1 MAVSYEQLKEGELL
15 RPPPD
20 LPEPALTPNGLKVLE
35 RRYLHRIGNR
45 IVETPGGAFWRV
57 AEEVARGGA
66 SWIDQAGLEERT
78 RAYYRAMAS
87 LEFLPN
93 SPTLMNAGKRNGL
106 QYSACYVLPV
116 EDSMEG
122 IFESVKRAALIH
134 KSGGGTGFA
143 FSRLR
148 PRGDIVGSTG
158 GVASGPVSFMEVFN
172 GATESVKQGGTR
184 RGANMGILRV
194 DHPDVLQFI
203 DCKRVLSEGARAAY
217 EAVADQLTPAAREAL
232 RKRLLETQIA
242 NFNISVAV
250 TDRFMEALA
259 ADEEYELVHPRTG
272 EVVRRLRAREVF
284 DRMVQA
290 AWETGDPGVVFIDRI
305 NAGPA
310 NPVPEMGPVEA
321 TNPCVTGDTLVST
334 ARGLR
339 RVRDLFAE
347 GAPVEVVID
356 GRLSAAPTRPASA
369 VFATGTKPVYRLRT
383 VEGYEVRLTADHRVM
398 TDRGWV
404 AARDLVP
411 GDRLHLVNRKGG
423 FGEGG
428 SAELGQVL
436 GWLVGDGTFTAE
448 RAILSFFGAEKEEL
462 APAFA
467 AAVEAVVSPLSGRRE
482 SFTLGVSAVPERG
495 EARVRSARLLRLAEE
510 HGLRAGDKH
519 KVPESVFAGSE
530 AMQRGFLQALFTA
543 DGHVSGTLEKGVSV
557 RLTSISRELLVDVQR
572 LLLNFGIASTIYS
585 ERRSEGLRLLPDGH
599 GGLRPYACRAYHD
612 LVIAMDNLARF
623 ATEIGFLTEAKQQA
637 LLARLASSRRGPYR
651 ETFRATF
658 AALEPDGEEPVYD
671 LTEPAT
677 HSFVANGLV
686 VHNCGEQPLYP
697 NEACNLGSI
706 NLARFVRPGG
716 VARHRSA
723 RGLAGVEAID
733 WERLEQTVRLAIRF
747 LDDVITVN
755 PYPDQLIDRAV
766 KANRRVGLGVMGWAD
781 LLIDLEIPYDSEEA
795 LRLGTEVMR
804 RINEW
809 AHDESCRLA
818 EERGPFPNWPKSIYK
833 DGRPQRNATV
843 TTIAPTGTISIIAGC
858 SSGIEPLFALV
869 FDRRGSLDGQ
879 LSLEVYER
887 FTEVAKREGFWT
899 EDLAR
904 QVYARGTVRGLPSV
918 PEKWQRV
925 FGTAHDIAPEWHV
938 RMQAA
943 FQQHT
948 DNAVS
953 KTINLPHDATVADVE
968 RAYRLAYEA
977 GCNGITVYRDGSKE
991 GVLHVGV
998 GEAKAAS
1005 PDDPRAML
1013 ARPKAMEG
1021 VTYSVETPLGTAYI
1035 TINHDEEHEPREV
1048 FVNQGKAGSDIAPLS
1063 EAIGK
1068 LASIALRIPSPMP
1081 PRDRLREI
1089 TRRLRGIGGS
1099 TSLGFGPDRT
1109 RSLPDALARVLDEY
1123 LERPRPPGGEAS
1135 GPEPSPVKGAAVNG
1149 YANGA
1154 TPHGAEGL
1162 ALRPARITGELCPD
1176 CGTAL
1181 VYEEGCSKC
1190 LGCGY
1195 ARC

>member
-1 MAVSYEQLKEGELL
+1 MAVSYDQLREGELL
-15 RPPPD
+15 RPPAD
-20 LPEPALTPNGLKVLE
+20 LPEPTLTVNARKVLE
-35 RRYLHRIGNR
+35 RRYLHRIDNR
-45 IVETPGGAFWRV
+45 VVETPGGGIWRV

-66 SWIDQAGLEERT
+66 SWIDAETLDART
-78 RAYYRAMAS
+78 REYYHMMAA

-116 EDSMEG
+116 DDSMEG

-148 PRGDIVGSTG
+148 PSGDIVGSTG

-184 RGANMGILRV
+184 RGANMGILRI
-194 DHPDVLQFI
+194 DHPDVLKFI
-203 DCKRVLSEGARAAY
+203 DCKRVLADGTRAAY
-217 EAVADQLTPAAREAL
+217 EAVQAELSPAARDAL
-232 RKRLLETQIA
+232 KRRLLETQIS
-242 NFNISVAV
+242 NFNISLAV
-250 TDRFMEALA
+250 TDRFMQALA
-259 ADEEYELVHPRTG
+259 RDEEYELVHPRSG
-272 EVVRRLRAREVF
+272 EVVSKLRAREVF
-284 DRMVQA
+284 DRMVHA

-321 TNPCVTGDTLVST
+321 TNPCVTADTLVAT
-334 ARGLR
+334 ARGLQ
-339 RVRDLFAE
+339 RVGDLYQA
-347 GAPVEVVID
+347 GGPVEVVVD
-356 GRLSAAPTRPASA
+356 GRLSAAPTRAASA
-369 VFATGTKPVYRLRT
+369 VFATGVKPVYRLRT
-383 VEGYEVRLTADHRVM
+383 AEGYELRLTADHRLM
-398 TDRGWV
+398 TARGWV
-404 AARDLVP
+404 AAADLRP
-411 GDRLHLVNRKGG
+411 GDRLHLQNRKGG
-423 FGEGG
+423 FGTGG
-428 SAELGQVL
+428 SADLGQVL
-436 GWLVGDGTFTAE
+436 GWLVGDGTFAGE

-467 AAVEAVVSPLSGRRE
+467 ALVGGVVAAPVGRRAHYAIMAEAVPGRDE
-482 SFTLGVSAVPERG
+482 T
-495 EARVRSARLLRLAEE
+495 RVRSARLQRLAEE

-519 KVPESVFAGSE
+519 KVPESVFTGSE

-543 DGHVSGTLEKGVSV
+543 DGHVSGTLEKGVSA
-557 RLTSISRELLVDVQR
+557 RLTSIDRTLLVDVQR
-572 LLLNFGIASTIYS
+572 LLLNFGIASTIYTD
-585 ERRSEGLRLLPDGH
+585 RRAEGPRLLPDGR
-599 GGLRPYACRAYHD
+599 GGQKAYQCRAYHD
-612 LVIAMDNLARF
+612 LVIGKDNLARF
-623 ATEIGFLTEAKQQA
+623 ADEIGFLTEAKQQA
-637 LLARLASSRRGPYR
+637 LLGRLAAYRRGPYR
-651 ETFRATF
+651 ETFTATF
-658 AALEPDGEEPVYD
+658 AALEPEGEEAVYD
-671 LTEPAT
+671 LTEPTT
-677 HSFVANGLV
+677 HSFIANGLV

-697 NEACNLGSI
+697 NEACNLGSL
-706 NLARFVRPGG
+706 NLARFVKPGG
-716 VARHRSA
+716 VAANRNG
-723 RGLAGVEAID
+723 RGVLDAID
-733 WERLEQTVRLAIRF
+733 WERMERTVRLAIRF

-755 PYPDQLIDRAV
+755 PYPDKYIDHAV

-781 LLIDLEIPYDSEEA
+781 LLIQLEIPYDSEEA
-795 LRLGTEVMR
+795 LRLADEVMR
-804 RINEW
+804 RINEA

-818 EERGPFPNWPKSIYK
+818 EERGPFPNWARSIYK

-869 FDRRGSLDGQ
+869 FDRKGSLDGQ
-879 LSLEVYER
+879 LSLEVNPAFVEI
-887 FTEVAKREGFWT
+887 AQREGFWT

-904 QVYARGTVRGLPSV
+904 QVHARGTVRGLAGV
-918 PEKWQRV
+918 PEKWQRI
-925 FGTAHDIAPEWHV
+925 FGTAHDIAPDWHV

-953 KTINLPHDATVADVE
+953 KTINLPHDAVEADVE

-977 GCNGITVYRDGSKE
+977 GCMGITVYRDGSKE
-991 GVLHVGV
+991 GVLHAGSGGSTSVP
-998 GEAKAAS
+998 AAADGRTMQ
-1005 PDDPRAML
+1005 P
-1013 ARPKAMEG
+1013 RPKAMHG

-1035 TINHDEEHEPREV
+1035 TVNHDEQDEPREV

-1068 LASIALRIPSPMP
+1068 LASIALRIPSSMP

-1089 TRRLRGIGGS
+1089 TARLRGIGGS
-1099 TSLGFGPDRT
+1099 TSLGFGLDRT
-1109 RSLPDALARVLDEY
+1109 RSLPDALAKVLDDY
-1123 LERPRPPGGEAS
+1123 LESHRGPAPAS
-1135 GPEPSPVKGAAVNG
+1135 PQKPAGQ
-1149 YANGA
+1149 ANGTA
-1154 TPHGAEGL
+1154 AGGNGNGASRGGAE
-1162 ALRPARITGELCPD
+1162 ARARAARFTGDLCPD

-1190 LGCGY
+1190 MGCGF